1 MNCSGH
7 QRAVCIPHQRTCL
20 LLNRMIS
27 PVYVAEQLW
36 PLLHGQTRMI
46 GVDRKQAWA
55 LIFPALHEIASE
67 CLWSIIPS
75 ALLPILRSLRTKP
88 HIPLQ
93 CAEVSSAS
101 CAAGHL
107 RVLAQIMLVLFQFG
121 DVQLLKI
128 CSVACRLW
136 TASFWIRLR
145 SRITSLCPHNLSAED
160 CHHLLLT

>member
-1 MNCSGH
+1 
-7 QRAVCIPHQRTCL
+7 
-20 LLNRMIS
+20 MIS

-93 CAEVSSAS
+93 CAETVDCELLDSAAEQDHVFMPS
-101 CAAGHL
+101 QPVCRRLPPFAADLDKG
-107 RVLAQIMLVLFQFG
+107 G
-121 DVQLLKI
+121 D
-128 CSVACRLW
+128 
-136 TASFWIRLR
+136 
-145 SRITSLCPHNLSAED
+145 E
-160 CHHLLLT
+160 